1 MIYYTANMRRGTG
14 SGSVSSGF
22 VAREGRDNG
31 KYYNNDGKE
40 PGRGKLLS
48 QVKVALRSRHYS
60 VRTEKTYISWIKKF
74 VRFHGLRHPVDM
86 GEEEINEF
94 LTYLAV
100 KRNVSALTQNQALS
114 ALLFLY
120 RHVLEIELGDLG
132 KIIRARKPKRIPV
145 VLSREEIKRIFNYL
159 TGENLLM
166 AGLMYGSGLRLMEC
180 LRLRVKD
187 IDFKANQIMIR
198 DGKGFKDRVTV
209 FPEAYKERLKDHL
222 ENVRKL
228 HKKDLADGWGRVKM
242 PYALDRKYPNAAS
255 EWKWQWVL
263 PQRRRWINARDNK
276 QVRHHIDSSIIQK
289 ALRRAVRKAGIHKHA
304 TCHTLR
310 HSFATH
316 LLKSGYDIRTIQE
329 LLGHKDIKTTM
340 IYTHVLNRGPSG
352 VKSPADEL

>member
-1 MIYYTANMRRGTG
+1 MRRGTG

-198 DGKGFKDRVTV
+198 DGKGFQGQSNGVS
-209 FPEAYKERLKDHL
+209 
-222 ENVRKL
+222 
-228 HKKDLADGWGRVKM
+228 G
-242 PYALDRKYPNAAS
+242 
-255 EWKWQWVL
+255 
-263 PQRRRWINARDNK
+263 
-276 QVRHHIDSSIIQK
+276 SI
-289 ALRRAVRKAGIHKHA
+289 
-304 TCHTLR
+304 
-310 HSFATH
+310 
-316 LLKSGYDIRTIQE
+316 
-329 LLGHKDIKTTM
+329 
-340 IYTHVLNRGPSG
+340 
-352 VKSPADEL
+352 